1 VARKCSICTHPQ
13 RMEIDKALISNVNLR
28 NISEKYA
35 VTEMS
40 LSRHR
45 KNHLAATL
53 AQAKAMSDMAQAAQA
68 FSEITSQ
75 QSAEQL
81 RANTLWSQIAK
92 GIQRVNML
100 FDACHK
106 YLEDPE
112 NPGKYDLGAR
122 SEDITVIY
130 KEPCE
135 HNEDAPAQLSIF
147 KGSPASEEKE
157 VRRKRK
163 LSELLSE
170 LEERAGIKIER
181 ATIRHS
187 DIRELILK
195 TMSEARSNL
204 SFLANLEV
212 IDHNVRQSRQFTEEL
227 LAFLDELG
235 PNLRDRFLERIR
247 EKRMMRSAFSISVG
261 DHLDDEIQI

>member
-1 VARKCSICTHPQ
+1 MARKCSICTHPQ

-28 NISEKYA
+28 NISNQYG
-35 VTEMS
+35 VTEMA
-40 LSRHR
+40 LSRHK

-53 AQAKAMSDMAQAAQA
+53 AQAKAMKDMALAAEA
-68 FSEITSQ
+68 FREITAK
-75 QSAEQL
+75 QSADQL
-81 RANTLWSQIAK
+81 RADTIWSQLARC
-92 GIQRVNML
+92 IQRVNML
-100 FDACHK
+100 FDACHS
-106 YLEDPE
+106 YLEDPAS
-112 NPGKYDLGAR
+112 PGKYDLGPR

-130 KEPCE
+130 TEPCVSSE
-135 HNEDAPAQLSIF
+135 GVSAQLSIF
-147 KGSPASEEKE
+147 KGSPAQDEKE

-195 TMSEARSNL
+195 TMNEARSNL
-204 SFLANLEV
+204 SFLASLEV

-227 LAFLDELG
+227 LSFLDELG
-235 PNLRDRFLERIR
+235 PGLRNRFLERIQ
-247 EKRMMRSAFSISVG
+247 EKRMMRSAFSISIG
-261 DHLDDEIQI
+261 GHLDDENQI